1 MLTFFFLNGF
11 PCDLT
16 EDIIQ
21 TALKQAGVPDGTP
34 LFLGDTIE
42 NRQAI
47 RKKLNSGESCIL
59 AAPLQKARTRRG
71 LLKELKKYDAIF
83 CCIRIVRPYSRIL
96 NDPEQTPWLYSF
108 QPPYFWE
115 GWHTIIL
122 TPCGY
127 DTIDGH
133 LLPPHNPHLDTR
145 NVDQNNPH
153 HTLDLYQ
160 HMAKTKR
167 NLKDCSNAMQLA
179 GLWHDVGKLYTRVQE
194 NGVSHFY
201 HHEQVGAYLFL
212 SYFLSKTTVIQHH
225 ARETLLYPAVLIADH
240 MLPGT
245 AWKASDRAY
254 RKDIKYMGKEL
265 TDDLLRLHEADVNA
279 RS

>member
-1 MLTFFFLNGF
+1 MLTFFFLHGF
-11 PCDLT
+11 PCDMT

-34 LFLGDTIE
+34 LFVGDTTE
-42 NRQAI
+42 NRQAV
-47 RKKLNSGESCIL
+47 KATLAKGSNCIL
-59 AAPLQKARTRRG
+59 AATLQKARTRRG
-71 LLKELKKYDAIF
+71 LLKELKKYDAIS
-83 CCIRIVRPYSRIL
+83 CCIRIVRPYPLIL
-96 NDPEQTPWLYSF
+96 NDPEQTSSLYAF

-127 DTIDGH
+127 ETIDGH
-133 LLPPHNPHLDTR
+133 LMPPHNPHLDTR

-160 HMAKTKR
+160 HMAKTKQ
-167 NLKDCSNAMQLA
+167 NLKDGSNAMQLA

-201 HHEQVGAYLFL
+201 HHEQVSAYLFL
-212 SYFLSKTTVIQHH
+212 SYFLSKTTVIQNCAH
-225 ARETLLYPAVLIADH
+225 ENLLYPAVLIAFH
-240 MLPGT
+240 MIPGT
-245 AWKASDRAY
+245 AWNASDRAY
-254 RKDIKYMGKEL
+254 RKDLKYMGKEL